1 MQTVMA
7 NVPETELLE
16 RLKAKDVSVFE
27 IMIKK
32 HELEIYN
39 YINKMMHDQMLAM
52 DIWQETII
60 KAFKYLDKYD
70 TNYSFKGW
78 LYALA
83 KNLIVDE
90 TRKKYFHQKKLTTSL
105 DEGFCV
111 ASAKEVADDMEHQSL
126 KEALDLAL
134 SKLPDK
140 LRSIITLCDV
150 LEMSY
155 SEAAEIEKINIGT
168 VKSRLNR
175 GRNALRNMKHLK
187 EYL

>member
-1 MQTVMA
+1 MQTVTI
-7 NVPETELLE
+7 NVQEAELLK
-16 RLKAKDVSVFE
+16 RLKDKDVDAFE
-27 IMIKK
+27 LLIKK
-32 HELEIYN
+32 YELEIYN
-39 YINKMMHDQMLAM
+39 YINKMMRDQMLAM

-70 TNYSFKGW
+70 SQYSFKGW

-83 KNLIVDE
+83 KNLIIDE
-90 TRKKYFHQKKLTTSL
+90 TRKKYFHQKIKTDSL
-105 DEGFCV
+105 DDGFAV
-111 ASAKEVADDMEHQSL
+111 IPAKEEVDNVEYQSL
-126 KEALDLAL
+126 KQALDNAL
-134 SKLPDK
+134 SKLPDN

-155 SEAAEIEKINIGT
+155 EEAAEVEGINIGT

-175 GRNALRNMKHLK
+175 GRNALKKMKHLK